1 MPQINYHFYVH
12 TISTCIFVNKYI
24 YLHGSGHEQGS
35 SPLDAKYDRAAEHT
49 TANGE
54 KVWWTVLEHLY
65 FGTDIHKYYMNQYL
79 KIEIC
84 FS

>member
-35 SPLDAKYDRAAEHT
+35 SPLEAKYDRAAEHT

-54 KVWWTVLEHLY
+54 SLLDSARTFVFWNRYT
-65 FGTDIHKYYMNQYL
+65 
-79 KIEIC
+79 
-84 FS
+84 